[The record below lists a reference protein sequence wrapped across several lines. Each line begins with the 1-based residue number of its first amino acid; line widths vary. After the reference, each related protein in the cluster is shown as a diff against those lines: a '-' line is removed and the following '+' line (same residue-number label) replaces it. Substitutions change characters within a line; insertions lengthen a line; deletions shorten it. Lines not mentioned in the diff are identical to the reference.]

1 MSSELGK
8 TRMRLT
14 VLAAGLVGA
23 GVGVA
28 VGAVGMWLQGPPI
41 QAGAGATA
49 MVEDTPMMETRQYGR
64 VAGLDVAV
72 TTSLFWGD
80 KDEKTVWIA
89 HAESPVVGIQVWE
102 GAAPRKVDVFDA
114 DGRLVSVN
122 YAEGSLDIEAV
133 GFHDS
138 VFAEGL
144 DIKSDLNFDCQAD
157 VRVSDEGME
166 VLLDDAWHLARR
178 HEGRY
183 EVRRGNTWVPTEFVD
198 GQWQEVEGDG

>member
-8 TRMRLT
+8 TRTRLV
-14 VLAAGLVGA
+14 VLAAGLVGV

-41 QAGAGATA
+41 QEGAGTTA
-49 MVEDTPMMETRQYGR
+49 MVEDIPMMETRQYGR
-64 VAGLDVAV
+64 VAGLDIAV

-80 KDEKTVWIA
+80 KDEKSVWIA
-89 HAESPVVGIQVWE
+89 HADSPVVAIEVWE
-102 GAAPRKVDVFDA
+102 GRPPRKVEVFDA

-122 YAEGSLDIEAV
+122 YAEGSLDIEEV

-138 VFAEGL
+138 IFSEGL
-144 DIKSDLNFDCQAD
+144 DIKADLDFDCQAD
-157 VRVSDEGME
+157 VRVSDEGMKI
-166 VLLDDAWHLARR
+166 LLGDVWQLARR

-183 EVRRGNTWVPTEFVD
+183 DVRRGDAWVPVEFVD
-198 GQWQEVEGDG
+198 GTWHEVEGDG